1 MIQFQETPRQV
12 AGQKHEQTLFHR
24 NLSGY
29 RWGLK
34 TATAVDCHLKVK
46 DIECDVILSK
56 NYCITV
62 SIQKISLRI

>member
-1 MIQFQETPRQV
+1 MSRPYFIEIFLVT
-12 AGQKHEQTLFHR
+12 AG
-24 NLSGY
+24 
-29 RWGLK
+29 GLK

-62 SIQKISLRI
+62 SIQKISLGI